1 MEIAIAIFLG
11 LWLSGAS
18 FLAYRRLKREYK
30 VVFDKQEEKE
40 VESVVKDTVES
51 LTSDCNAKTTAA
63 VFLSVRDDAV
73 HPSAP

>member
-1 MEIAIAIFLG
+1 MDEKELQTIYFQKDNALNKNIMEIAIAIFLG

-40 VESVVKDTVES
+40 VEQ
-51 LTSDCNAKTTAA
+51 
-63 VFLSVRDDAV
+63 
-73 HPSAP
+73 